1 MDFSKDTELDAKGP
15 EHPLLQSSQDSGRDD
30 LDHLKIRDGEIKNRR
45 RKPFLTPRVR
55 WQVAI
60 FCCLFLGYF
69 SIILCRVGTEVSLAA
84 MTDDKQL
91 EFTKYDAGTVLAYG
105 NGAYIVGKMLSG
117 AVADVFGG
125 RRVMISAL
133 TAVVVFT
140 SLFANVYTKLFFIGI
155 FMINKIF
162 MSSGWP
168 ALTKLVCVW
177 FDEEHYG
184 KVFSGMSMSS
194 RSGGLAST
202 FLLGGLLSAGLHWR
216 VILYMAATVALC
228 MMLLSA
234 CILRESP
241 VELGLQASI
250 KKPKDDFEGGN
261 GHPLEKAGLAEALFY
276 FARSP
281 AFWCL
286 GIANL
291 FLTGCMEMQSI
302 LPLYFKDSLHLS
314 PGHAT
319 LVASSF
325 QAGAVASL
333 LIGGIVYDH
342 IGPRARFLFLTS
354 LLAISTGCLVI
365 LWRVPNIEASLAGVV
380 VFVLGAT
387 ISTPYYI
394 PGGVFSMSFGGE
406 RYCST
411 LVSIL
416 DVFGYCA
423 SIAMD
428 TIMGSMTW
436 HDLFTAQVISCVL
449 ALVFLGVFMC
459 TKAAR

>member
-1 MDFSKDTELDAKGP
+1 MEFSEELDLKMKGP
-15 EHPLLQSSQDSGRDD
+15 RDPLLSPEEDGGGDVVD
-30 LDHLKIRDGEIKNRR
+30 ILKTRDGDLKTRR
-45 RKPFLTPRVR
+45 QKPFLTRRVR

-84 MTDDKQL
+84 MTDDKEL
-91 EFTKYDAGTVLAYG
+91 EFTKFDAGTVLAYG
-105 NGAYIVGKMLSG
+105 NGAYIVGKMLAG
-117 AVADVFGG
+117 AVADTFGG
-125 RRVMISAL
+125 KRVMISAL
-133 TAVVVFT
+133 TAVVFFT
-140 SLFANVYTKLFFIGI
+140 SLYANVYIKVFFIAI
-155 FMINKIF
+155 FMVNKIC

-168 ALTKLVCVW
+168 ALTKLVCIW

-184 KVFSGMSMSS
+184 KVFSGMSIAS

-202 FLLGGLLSAGLHWR
+202 FLLGGLLSAGKSSNIGKMCLHWR
-216 VILYMAATVALC
+216 VILFVAATVAFC
-228 MMLLSA
+228 MMLVSV

-241 VELGLQASI
+241 VDLGLQPSI
-250 KKPKDDFEGGN
+250 KKPKDDF
-261 GHPLEKAGLAEALFY
+261 K
-276 FARSP
+276 
-281 AFWCL
+281 
-286 GIANL
+286 
-291 FLTGCMEMQSI
+291 GCMEMQSI

-314 PGHAT
+314 PGHAA

-333 LIGGIVYDH
+333 MIGGIVYDH
-342 IGPRARFLFLTS
+342 ISPRSRFLFLTS
-354 LLAISTGCLVI
+354 LLGVSTGCLII
-365 LWRVPNIEASLAGVV
+365 LWRVPDITIPLAGVV

-423 SIAMD
+423 SITMD
-428 TIMGSMTW
+428 SIMGAMPW
-436 HDLFTAQVISCVL
+436 HDLFTAQVVSCVM

>member
-1 MDFSKDTELDAKGP
+1 MEFAEELDRKGKGP
-15 EHPLLQSSQDSGRDD
+15 TDPLLLPEDGGGDV
-30 LDHLKIRDGEIKNRR
+30 LDHLKTRDLKTRR
-45 RKPFLTPRVR
+45 RKPFLTRRVR

-60 FCCLFLGYF
+60 FCCLFLAYF

-84 MTDDKQL
+84 MTDDKEL
-91 EFTKYDAGTVLAYG
+91 EFTKFDAGTVLAYG
-105 NGAYIVGKMLSG
+105 NGAYIVGKLLSG
-117 AVADVFGG
+117 AIADTFGG
-125 RRVMISAL
+125 RKVMISAL
-133 TAVVVFT
+133 TAVVFFT
-140 SLFANVYTKLFFIGI
+140 SLFANVYTKVFFIAI
-155 FMINKIF
+155 YMVNKIC

-168 ALTKLVCVW
+168 ALTKLVCIW

-184 KVFSGMSMSS
+184 KVFSGMSIAS

-202 FLLGGLLSAGLHWR
+202 FVLGGLLSAGLHWR
-216 VILYMAATVALC
+216 IILFVAATVAFS
-228 MMLLSA
+228 MMIMSA

-241 VELGLQASI
+241 GDLGLQTSI
-250 KKPKDDFEGGN
+250 KKPKDDFRGGN
-261 GHPLEKAGLAEALFY
+261 GHPLEKARLNEALLY

-286 GIANL
+286 GTANL
-291 FLTGCMEMQSI
+291 FMTGCMEMQSI
-302 LPLYFKDSLHLS
+302 LPLYFKDSLHLT

-333 LIGGIVYDH
+333 MIGGIVYDH
-342 IGPRARFLFLTS
+342 IGPRARFLFITS
-354 LLAISTGCLVI
+354 LLGVSTGCLVV
-365 LWRVPNIEASLAGVV
+365 LWTVPDITIPLAGVV

-394 PGGVFSMSFGGE
+394 PVCVFSMSFGGE
-406 RYCST
+406 KYCST
-411 LVSIL
+411 LSSIL

-428 TIMGSMTW
+428 GIMGAMSW
-436 HDLFTAQVISCVL
+436 HDLFTAQVVSCVM
-449 ALVFLGVFMC
+449 ALLFLGIFMC

>member
-1 MDFSKDTELDAKGP
+1 MEFSEELDLKMKGP
-15 EHPLLQSSQDSGRDD
+15 RDPLLSPEEDGGGDVV
-30 LDHLKIRDGEIKNRR
+30 DHLKTIDGDLKTRR
-45 RKPFLTPRVR
+45 RKPFLTRRVR

-84 MTDDKQL
+84 MTDDKEL
-91 EFTKYDAGTVLAYG
+91 EFTKFDAGTVLAYG
-105 NGAYIVGKMLSG
+105 NGAYIVGKMLAG
-117 AVADVFGG
+117 AVADTFGG
-125 RRVMISAL
+125 KRVMISAL
-133 TAVVVFT
+133 TAVVFFT
-140 SLFANVYTKLFFIGI
+140 SLYANVYIKVFFIAI
-155 FMINKIF
+155 FMVNKIC

-168 ALTKLVCVW
+168 ALTKLVCIW

-184 KVFSGMSMSS
+184 KVFSGMSIAS

-216 VILYMAATVALC
+216 VILFVAATVAFC
-228 MMLLSA
+228 MMLLSV

-241 VELGLQASI
+241 VDLNLQPSI
-250 KKPKDDFEGGN
+250 KKPKDDFKGGN
-261 GHPLEKAGLAEALFY
+261 GHPLEKAKLMEALLY

-286 GIANL
+286 GTANL

-314 PGHAT
+314 PGHAA

-333 LIGGIVYDH
+333 MIGGIVYDH
-342 IGPRARFLFLTS
+342 ISPRSRFLFLTS
-354 LLAISTGCLVI
+354 LLGVSTGCLVI
-365 LWRVPNIEASLAGVV
+365 LWRVPDITIPLAGVV

-423 SIAMD
+423 SITMD
-428 TIMGSMTW
+428 SIMGAMPW
-436 HDLFTAQVISCVL
+436 HDLFTAQVVSCVM